1 MSESEIKKTLK
12 NLNEKMDGIIARLDY
27 LEQVIA
33 RYPDLASLSEVVFWF
48 KTGLKMYDEPLKVLN
63 RLLSLNRVVEEKIDD
78 ISRAIIQSLALKG
91 SMNISQITREVKAQR
106 GKASRKTVR
115 AKLKA
120 LMEKGLV
127 EKTGHYFQLAQ
138 EKVAK

>member
-1 MSESEIKKTLK
+1 MSEDEIKKTLK
-12 NLNEKMDGIIARLDY
+12 NLNEKMDSIITRLDY

-63 RLLSLNRVVEEKIDD
+63 RLLSLSGMAEEKMDD
-78 ISRAIIQSLALKG
+78 ISRTIMQSLALRG
-91 SMNISQITREVKAQR
+91 SMNTSQIAREVKAQR

-127 EKTGHYFQLAQ
+127 EKTGQYFQLAR
-138 EKVAK
+138 EKASK

>member
-1 MSESEIKKTLK
+1 MSEYEIKKTLK
-12 NLNEKMDGIIARLDY
+12 NLNEKMDSIIARLDY

-63 RLLSLNRVVEEKIDD
+63 RLLSLNRLVEEKMDD
-78 ISRAIIQSLALKG
+78 LSRAIMQSLALRG

-127 EKTGHYFQLAQ
+127 EKTGQYFQLAQ
-138 EKVAK
+138 EKAAK

>member
-1 MSESEIKKTLK
+1 MSESEIEKTLK
-12 NLNEKMDGIIARLDY
+12 NLNEKMDRIIARLDY

-63 RLLSLNRVVEEKIDD
+63 RLLSLSRVVEEKMDD
-78 ISRAIIQSLALKG
+78 VSRAIIQSLALRG
-91 SMNISQITREVKAQR
+91 SMNISQITREIKAQR

-127 EKTGHYFQLAQ
+127 EKTGQYFRLAR
-138 EKVAK
+138 EKTSK

>member
-1 MSESEIKKTLK
+1 MSESEIEKTLK
-12 NLNEKMDGIIARLDY
+12 NLNKKMDRIIARLDY

-63 RLLSLNRVVEEKIDD
+63 RLLSLSRVVEEKMDD
-78 ISRAIIQSLALKG
+78 VSRAIIQFLALRG
-91 SMNISQITREVKAQR
+91 SMNISQITREIKAQR

-127 EKTGHYFQLAQ
+127 EKTGQYFQLAQ
-138 EKVAK
+138 EKASK

>member
-12 NLNEKMDGIIARLDY
+12 NLNEKMDGIIARLDH

-78 ISRAIIQSLALKG
+78 VSRAIIQSLALKG

>member
-1 MSESEIKKTLK
+1 MSEDEIKKTLK
-12 NLNEKMDGIIARLDY
+12 NLNEKMDSIIARLGY

-63 RLLSLNRVVEEKIDD
+63 RLLSLNRVVEEKMDD
-78 ISRAIIQSLALKG
+78 VSRAIMQSLALRG

-120 LMEKGLV
+120 LMGKGLV
-127 EKTGHYFQLAQ
+127 EKTGQYFQLAQ
-138 EKVAK
+138 EKAAK

>member
-78 ISRAIIQSLALKG
+78 VSRAIIQSLALKG

-115 AKLKA
+115 AKLKV
-120 LMEKGLV
+120 LIEKGLV

-138 EKVAK
+138 EKAAK

>member
-78 ISRAIIQSLALKG
+78 VSRAIIQSLALKG

>member
-1 MSESEIKKTLK
+1 MSESEIEKTLK
-12 NLNEKMDGIIARLDY
+12 NLNEKMDRIIARLDY

-63 RLLSLNRVVEEKIDD
+63 RLLSLSRVVEEKMDD
-78 ISRAIIQSLALKG
+78 VSRAIIQSLALRG
-91 SMNISQITREVKAQR
+91 SMNISQITREIKAQR

-127 EKTGHYFQLAQ
+127 EKTGQYFQLAR
-138 EKVAK
+138 EKASK

>member
-1 MSESEIKKTLK
+1 MSEDEIKKTLK
-12 NLNEKMDGIIARLDY
+12 NLNEKMDSIITRLDY

-63 RLLSLNRVVEEKIDD
+63 RLLSLSGMAEEKMDD
-78 ISRAIIQSLALKG
+78 ISRTIMQSLALRG
-91 SMNISQITREVKAQR
+91 SMNISQIAREVKAQR

-127 EKTGHYFQLAQ
+127 EKTGQYFQLAR
-138 EKVAK
+138 EKASK

>member
-1 MSESEIKKTLK
+1 MSEDEIKKTLK
-12 NLNEKMDGIIARLDY
+12 NLNEKMDSIIARLDY

-63 RLLSLNRVVEEKIDD
+63 RLLSLNRLVEEKMDD
-78 ISRAIIQSLALKG
+78 LSRAIMQSLALRG

-127 EKTGHYFQLAQ
+127 EKTGQYFQLAQ
-138 EKVAK
+138 EKAAK